1 MVQRK
6 LWTPSGDVPV
16 GGGATTPPA
25 GAPVPPSGGAPAA
38 GGLAGDATIGGQA
51 RRAFDTSG
59 GEESAEMT
67 PEQAEMLAAIEQLQ
81 RTPVIEIVLN
91 QAVSLYQLATLH
103 VQTGRLDEARLAAS
117 VLRALL
123 DGAGPSLS
131 ASDDGAAAALELG
144 LNGRYL
150 EAVANLEP
158 GRPAEAK
165 AAIDGLAAYVDA
177 ERAALGP
184 AADKLDEE
192 LVTLRLAYAERFGGG
207 AGGSSGESE

>member
-16 GGGATTPPA
+16 GGGGPT
-25 GAPVPPSGGAPAA
+25 PPSGAPSAPPGAAA
-38 GGLAGDATIGGQA
+38 SSGDATIGGQRA
-51 RRAFDTSG
+51 RDFDSPDG
-59 GEESAEMT
+59 GDRAEMT

-81 RTPVIEIVLN
+81 RTPVVEIVLN

-103 VQTGRLDEARLAAS
+103 VQTGSLDEARLAAS
-117 VLRALL
+117 VLCASLDAAAPAL
-123 DGAGPSLS
+123 A
-131 ASDDGAAAALELG
+131 ATEDGAAAALELR

-165 AAIDGLAAYVDA
+165 AAIDGLAAFVDA
-177 ERAALGP
+177 ERDTLGP

-192 LVTLRLAYAERFGGG
+192 LVTLRLAYAERFGG
-207 AGGSSGESE
+207 ASD